1 MAKTKTKDT
10 AENLRQLDVN
20 ELKAKLETG
29 RVDLFELRLKRTEQ
43 KNPLKVRWARRN
55 VARIM
60 TLIKEKTGGTAEKTK

>member
-1 MAKTKTKDT
+1 MAKAKTKET
-10 AENLRQLDVN
+10 AANLRQLDVN

-29 RVDLFELRLKRTEQ
+29 RSDLFELRLKRTEQ

-55 VARIM
+55 VARLM